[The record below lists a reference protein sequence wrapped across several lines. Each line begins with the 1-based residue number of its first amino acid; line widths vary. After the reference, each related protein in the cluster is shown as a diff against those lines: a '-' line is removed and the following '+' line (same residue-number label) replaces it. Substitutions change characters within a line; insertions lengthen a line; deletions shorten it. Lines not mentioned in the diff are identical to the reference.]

1 MSDVVKKYWDARVFG
16 NTFLEEG
23 ANKGYIKTGVVQFG
37 VGVSLSPINVVRH
50 TNTNK
55 SGVQEGK
62 NAGMAPLAF
71 RIVEH
76 GVYCMPFFVNPNYAG
91 KTILGQK
98 VYASL
103 ADVPDEIDII
113 DVFRR
118 PSAVPSLAEEARKKG
133 FKVFW
138 MQPGTESP
146 ETIVGLDREGYKV
159 VAGRCAKIE
168 SGRLL

>member
-1 MSDVVKKYWDARVFG
+1 MPILREDRDLKEALTSCKNICVVGISPDPYKPSYFVSDVLQSRGFKL
-16 NTFLEEG
+16 FL
-23 ANKGYIKTGVVQFG
+23 
-37 VGVSLSPINVVRH
+37 
-50 TNTNK
+50 
-55 SGVQEGK
+55 
-62 NAGMAPLAF
+62 
-71 RIVEH
+71 
-76 GVYCMPFFVNPNYAG
+76 VNPNYAG
-91 KTILGQK
+91 RTILGEK

-103 ADVPDEIDII
+103 DDVPEKIDII

-118 PSAVPSLAEEARKKG
+118 PSAVAALAEEAVRKG

-146 ETIVGLDREGYKV
+146 ETIVKLDREGYQV

>member
-1 MSDVVKKYWDARVFG
+1 MPILREDRDIKEALTSCKNICVVGISPDPYKPSYFVSDVLQSRGFKL
-16 NTFLEEG
+16 FL
-23 ANKGYIKTGVVQFG
+23 
-37 VGVSLSPINVVRH
+37 INPH
-50 TNTNK
+50 
-55 SGVQEGK
+55 
-62 NAGMAPLAF
+62 
-71 RIVEH
+71 
-76 GVYCMPFFVNPNYAG
+76 YAG
-91 KTILGQK
+91 RTILGEK

-103 ADVPDEIDII
+103 DDVQEEIDII

-118 PSAVPSLAEEARKKG
+118 PSAVPALAEEAMKKG

-146 ETIVGLDREGYKV
+146 ETIVKLDREGYRV

>member
-1 MSDVVKKYWDARVFG
+1 MPILREDREIKEALTSCKNICVVGISPDPYTPSYFVSDVLQSRGFKL
-16 NTFLEEG
+16 FL
-23 ANKGYIKTGVVQFG
+23 
-37 VGVSLSPINVVRH
+37 
-50 TNTNK
+50 
-55 SGVQEGK
+55 
-62 NAGMAPLAF
+62 
-71 RIVEH
+71 
-76 GVYCMPFFVNPNYAG
+76 VNPNYAG
-91 KTILGQK
+91 RTILGEK

-103 ADVPDEIDII
+103 DDVPEKIDII

-118 PSAVPSLAEEARKKG
+118 PSAVAALAEEAVRKG

-146 ETIVGLDREGYKV
+146 ETIIKLDREGYRV

>member
-1 MSDVVKKYWDARVFG
+1 MPILREDRDIKEALTSCKNICVVGISPDPYKPSYFVSDVLQSRGFKL
-16 NTFLEEG
+16 FL
-23 ANKGYIKTGVVQFG
+23 
-37 VGVSLSPINVVRH
+37 INPH
-50 TNTNK
+50 
-55 SGVQEGK
+55 
-62 NAGMAPLAF
+62 
-71 RIVEH
+71 
-76 GVYCMPFFVNPNYAG
+76 YAG
-91 KTILGQK
+91 RTILGEK

-103 ADVPDEIDII
+103 DDVQEEIDII

-118 PSAVPSLAEEARKKG
+118 PSAVPALAEEAVRKG

-146 ETIVGLDREGYKV
+146 ETIVKLDREGYQV

>member
-1 MSDVVKKYWDARVFG
+1 MPILREDRDIKEALASCKNICVVGISPDPYKPSYFVSDVLQSRGFKL
-16 NTFLEEG
+16 FL
-23 ANKGYIKTGVVQFG
+23 
-37 VGVSLSPINVVRH
+37 
-50 TNTNK
+50 
-55 SGVQEGK
+55 
-62 NAGMAPLAF
+62 
-71 RIVEH
+71 
-76 GVYCMPFFVNPNYAG
+76 VNPNYAG
-91 KTILGQK
+91 RTILGEK

-103 ADVPDEIDII
+103 DDVPEKIDII

-118 PSAVPSLAEEARKKG
+118 PSAVAALAEEAVKKG

-146 ETIVGLDREGYKV
+146 ETIVKLDREGYRV